1 MMRSSLALVGPDAG
15 SRDALRSILERDAR
29 LAVVGEAR
37 NGHEALDTIDV
48 HRPHLA
54 LITVELPGLSG
65 FHIAATL
72 RRHRSVVPV
81 VLVAKRIDDDIR
93 ERAVAVGA
101 AGLLAEDAAPATVLE
116 AVHATLRG
124 QSTLSAAITARPHLM
139 LHLLDR
145 LRHDDEE
152 AAMTNELASL
162 TLREVEVLDCLV
174 MGFSNQQTAE
184 ALFLAEQ
191 TVKNYV
197 SSLLRKLHARNRTAA
212 LRHALVRGWADIG
225 PGPAEAALANA

>member
-1 MMRSSLALVGPDAG
+1 MMRYSLALVGPDAAP
-15 SRDALRSILERDAR
+15 RDALRNILERDAR

-54 LITVELPGLSG
+54 LITVDLPGLSG

-72 RRHRSVVPV
+72 RRHRSALPV
-81 VLVAKRIDDDIR
+81 VLVAKRINDDIR

-101 AGLLAEDAAPATVLE
+101 AGLLAEDAPPPTVLD
-116 AVHATLRG
+116 AVHASLRG

-139 LHLLDR
+139 LRLLDR
-145 LRHDDEE
+145 LRHDEE
-152 AAMTNELASL
+152 AALSNELASL

-174 MGFSNQQTAE
+174 LGFSNQQTAE

-225 PGPAEAALANA
+225 PGPAERALANA